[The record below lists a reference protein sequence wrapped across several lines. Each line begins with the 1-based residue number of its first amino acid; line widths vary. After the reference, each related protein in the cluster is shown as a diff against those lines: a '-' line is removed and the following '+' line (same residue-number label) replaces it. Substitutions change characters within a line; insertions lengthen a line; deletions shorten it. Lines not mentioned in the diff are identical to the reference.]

1 MKKLVL
7 ALMLAAGFGVAQ
19 AADQIQVYGII
30 DAGVVVT
37 DGVGTGGKQN
47 ATEMVSGTM
56 YTSRFGVKGTEDL
69 GNGLQAGFNL
79 EMQVMPNDGTQGAS
93 SSSGAPNGPFQRA
106 SNVSLG
112 GSFGKVTLGRQ
123 VSAAYQ
129 SFLVG
134 DVQEGRN
141 FGTGAIFYLDGSSFG
156 GTTTKSGVNS
166 LTGSSFLSNAV
177 RYDTPAFGPV
187 SGTLFYTVGG
197 VAGDGTLGNTDAS
210 SRRIAIVNFNQ
221 GALKSSVFYN
231 TADDSAGNEVAT
243 VYGVGANYT
252 VGKAKIGAGYTSLK
266 NPSKANQANSNFD
279 LIQLTGAYRVAPK
292 IELSAGFYDLS
303 DKQNGGN
310 DSKITSLMASYE
322 FSKRTNAYAGVAH
335 SQNRGT
341 SGFSAFGGGSANLN
355 SQAGAGN
362 YPSVY
367 STAGFDQTAY
377 TIGLVH
383 RF

>member
-1 MKKLVL
+1 MKKLIL
-7 ALMLAAGFGVAQ
+7 ALMVAAGVGVANAQ
-19 AADQIQVYGII
+19 TQVYGLL

-37 DGVGTGGKQN
+37 DGVGAGGKQN

-56 YTSRFGVKGTEDL
+56 YTSRLGVRSTEDL
-69 GNGLQAGFNL
+69 GNGLTAGFNL
-79 EMQVMPNDGTQGAS
+79 EMQVMPNDGTQGLS
-93 SSSGAPNGPFQRA
+93 SSSGAANGAFQRA

-123 VSAAYQ
+123 ASAAYQ

-141 FGTGAIFYLDGSSFG
+141 FGTGAIFYADGSSFG
-156 GTTTKSGVNS
+156 GTTTKSGLNS
-166 LTGSSFLSNAV
+166 LTGSTFLSNAI

-187 SGTLFYTVGG
+187 SGTLVYTVGG

-221 GALKSSVFYN
+221 GALKSSVIYN
-231 TADDSAGNEVAT
+231 TANDSTGNEVAT

-252 VGKAKIGAGYTSLK
+252 VGKAKIGAGYANLK
-266 NPSKANQANSNFD
+266 NPSKANQANSNFE
-279 LIQLTGAYRVAPK
+279 LVQLTGAYRVAPK
-292 IELSAGFYDLS
+292 IELSAGFYNLS

-335 SQNRGT
+335 SQNRGA
-341 SGFSAFGGGSANLN
+341 SGFGAFGGGNANLN
-355 SQAGAGN
+355 TQAGAGN
-362 YPSVY
+362 YPSAF
-367 STAGFDQTAY
+367 SAAGFDQTAY
-377 TIGLVH
+377 AIGLVH